1 MTASKRCTW
10 LAPWLGLLIG
20 VALVL
25 GTSST
30 EGDAATLLKGS
41 FRGHAWATFANAEA
55 GPVATTLGRSAFQPC
70 PCKGTNGKTLSNTI
84 TSVATTDEGR
94 TLKADGTRSTVMAKK
109 ETSSA
114 VVKNTSKVTGLRA
127 FDVDGAGGDEPLI
140 TADAIKAVANT
151 SANASTIKSSAE
163 GSTFVNLKIAGESI
177 PANVAA
183 NREVDL
189 PGVGHVILKSVR
201 KSGDG
206 ERLGKIT
213 VEMLTVVVTEGT
225 NTFGLPVGSRIVV
238 AHAVSEYSR
247 TDVKAELGGH
257 AYAAQALTTTDL
269 IKNRVGRA
277 ALVVVGCEGTGGKVR
292 TNNVNSLD
300 VDQTLSSGTGT
311 TSAYGKQLAT
321 GGVARTTATVEN
333 LSLLNGLIT
342 ADAVKAVAQDR
353 FSDGQ
358 RTSSTEGSGFVN
370 LKVGGI
376 LVPLDAAPNTRLS
389 LPGIG
394 YVIVNEQQVP
404 SSPTSTARVKVNGLR
419 VVVTKDNAL
428 LGLPVGTQIIVA
440 HAEATAVR

>member
-1 MTASKRCTW
+1 MTARNRRTW
-10 LAPWLGLLIG
+10 LVPWIGLLIG
-20 VALVL
+20 VMVVL
-25 GTSST
+25 GASATQS
-30 EGDAATLLKGS
+30 DAATLLKGS

-84 TSVATTDEGR
+84 TSVATADEGR
-94 TLKADGTRSTVMAKK
+94 ALKADVTLSTVMAKK

-114 VVKNTSKVTGLRA
+114 VVKNTSKVEGLSA
-127 FDVDGAGGDEPLI
+127 FDGAI

-151 SANASTIKSSAE
+151 SADASTIKSTPR
-163 GSTFVNLKIAGESI
+163 GSTFVNLEIAGEPI
-177 PANVAA
+177 DANVAP
-183 NREVDL
+183 NTRVDL
-189 PGVGHVILKSVR
+189 AGVGHVILKSVR

-206 ERLGKIT
+206 ERKGSIT
-213 VEMLTVVVTEGT
+213 VEMLTAVVTEA
-225 NTFGLPVGSRIVV
+225 NSFGLPVGSRIVV
-238 AHAVSEYSR
+238 AHAVSGYSR

-300 VDQTLSSGTGT
+300 VGQTLSSGTGT
-311 TSAYGKQLAT
+311 TTAYGKQLAT
-321 GGVARTTATVEN
+321 GGVAKTTATVED

-353 FSDGQ
+353 FTDGQ

-370 LKVGGI
+370 LKVGDV
-376 LVPLDAAPNTRLS
+376 LVPLDAAPNTRLN

-404 SSPTSTARVKVNGLR
+404 SSLTSSTARVKVNGLR
-419 VVVTKDNAL
+419 IVIRKDNT

-440 HAEATAVR
+440 HAEATAVP

>member
-1 MTASKRCTW
+1 LTASKRGTW
-10 LAPWLGLLIG
+10 LVPWIGLLIG
-20 VALVL
+20 VMVVL
-25 GTSST
+25 GTSATQS
-30 EGDAATLLKGS
+30 DAATLLKGS

-70 PCKGTNGKTLSNTI
+70 PCKGTDGKTLSNTI

-94 TLKADGTRSTVMAKK
+94 ALKADVTRSTVMAKK

-114 VVKNTSKVTGLRA
+114 VVKNTSKVTGLSA
-127 FDVDGAGGDEPLI
+127 FDGAI

-151 SANASTIKSSAE
+151 SANASTIKSTPR
-163 GSTFVNLKIAGESI
+163 GSTFVNLEIAGEPI
-177 PANVAA
+177 DANVAP
-183 NREVDL
+183 NTQVDL
-189 PGVGHVILKSVR
+189 PGVGQVTLKSVR
-201 KSGDG
+201 RNGDG

-213 VEMLTVVVTEGT
+213 VEMLTVVVTEA
-225 NTFGLPVGSRIVV
+225 NSFGLPVGSRIVV
-238 AHAVSEYSR
+238 AHAVSGYSR
-247 TDVKAELGGH
+247 TDVKAELGGQ
-257 AYAAQALTTTDL
+257 AYAASALTTTDL

-277 ALVVVGCEGTGGKVR
+277 AYVVVGCEGTGGKVR

-300 VDQTLSSGTGT
+300 VGQTLSSGTGT

-321 GGVARTTATVEN
+321 GGEAKTTATVED

-342 ADAVKAVAQDR
+342 ADAVKAVAQDKL
-353 FSDGQ
+353 SDGQ

-370 LKVGGI
+370 LIVGGI

-394 YVIVNEQQVP
+394 YVIVNEQKVP
-404 SSPTSTARVKVNGLR
+404 TSPTSTARVQVNGLR
-419 VVVTKDNAL
+419 IVINKVNA

-440 HAEATAVR
+440 HADATAVR